1 MDTKD
6 LEAEIHPLKN
16 EGRKS
21 QENLGN
27 QAKSEDSLKSKPPQS
42 RLSRRRTVAFFLSL
56 FVCLFVV
63 FVVSFLI
70 PCPERPLSER
80 MWRINYNASVTYD
93 FLAMEDINKDRI
105 QDVLFLY
112 KNTNIN
118 NNFTSSCADEGFST
132 PCAFVAA
139 VSGAN
144 GSVLW
149 ERPVAQDVALVEC
162 AMPHSSDGEAS
173 ACILVGRLGSLIAVN
188 SFTGKT
194 LWSHPSSFGENTSIL
209 SPLLQVP
216 DIDGDGI
223 SELLIL
229 TRKGKE
235 VIGSIHSGSTGDQMG
250 HRGSLGVDG
259 DSGALLHVTRTGAH
273 YILLPCANSL
283 CGCSVKF
290 LCEKMTGRY
299 GPLKKDSFWESM
311 LNTSTH
317 GACASLHLHRAR
329 AVHYLMNVPG
339 KAGQDVLLVSSDDCT
354 LLDGQDLTPKWT
366 LGTTQVLRKPFLA
379 HYKPDTLAVVI
390 ENGTSTDRQILLL
403 DLDTGV
409 MLWSHPLPRLP
420 GSPQSTSLPTADHR
434 SAFFFWGL
442 HELVSTNEMEPRDVQ
457 HSLYMFH
464 PTLPGILLE
473 LANVSGNI
481 VAFDA
486 ILFEPSRHAA
496 YVLLTGPASSD
507 IPGLVSVTKHKVRD
521 LVPDSRVVH
530 LGEGSS
536 DSDQAIRDRFSRL
549 RYRSEV

>member
-1 MDTKD
+1 MMDNKD

-16 EGRKS
+16 EERKS
-21 QENLGN
+21 QENVGKQL
-27 QAKSEDSLKSKPPQS
+27 KTEDNLKSRTPQS
-42 RLSRRRTVAFFLSL
+42 RLSRCRTVAFFLSL

-80 MWRINYNASVTYD
+80 MWRIDYNASVTYD
-93 FLAMEDINKDRI
+93 FLAMEDVNKDRI

-112 KNTNIN
+112 KNTYNSN
-118 NNFTSSCADEGFST
+118 NYTRSCADEGFST

-162 AMPHSSDGEAS
+162 AMPHSDSETS
-173 ACILVGRLGSLIAVN
+173 ACILVGRLGSFIAVN
-188 SFTGKT
+188 SFTA
-194 LWSHPSSFGENTSIL
+194 S
-209 SPLLQVP
+209 
-216 DIDGDGI
+216 
-223 SELLIL
+223 
-229 TRKGKE
+229 
-235 VIGSIHSGSTGDQMG
+235 
-250 HRGSLGVDG
+250 
-259 DSGALLHVTRTGAH
+259 
-273 YILLPCANSL
+273 SL
-283 CGCSVKF
+283 CSCSVKV
-290 LCEKMTGRY
+290 LYEKMTGKD
-299 GPLKKDSFWESM
+299 GPFKKDSFWENIF
-311 LNTSTH
+311 NTSTY
-317 GACASLHLHRAR
+317 GICSNLHLQSSG
-329 AVHYLMNVPG
+329 AVRYLMNVPG
-339 KAGQDVLLVSSDDCT
+339 KAGEDVLLVSSDTCT

-366 LGTTQVLRKPFLA
+366 LGATQILRKPFLG

-403 DLDTGV
+403 DLSTGAV
-409 MLWSHPLPRLP
+409 LWNQPLPSLP
-420 GSPQSTSLPTADHR
+420 GSPSSTSLPTADHR

-473 LANVSGNI
+473 LANVSANI
-481 VAFDA
+481 VAFDV

-507 IPGLVSVTKHKVRD
+507 VPGLVSVTKHKVRD
-521 LVPDSRVVH
+521 LVLDSRVVH

-549 RYRSEV
+549 RYRS

>member
-1 MDTKD
+1 MMDNKD

-16 EGRKS
+16 EERKS
-21 QENLGN
+21 QENVGKQL
-27 QAKSEDSLKSKPPQS
+27 KTEDNLKSRTPQS
-42 RLSRRRTVAFFLSL
+42 RLSRCRTVAFFLSL

-80 MWRINYNASVTYD
+80 MWRIDYNASVTYD
-93 FLAMEDINKDRI
+93 FLAMEDVNKDRI

-112 KNTNIN
+112 KNTYNSN
-118 NNFTSSCADEGFST
+118 NYTRSCADEGFST

-162 AMPHSSDGEAS
+162 AMPHSDSETS
-173 ACILVGRLGSLIAVN
+173 ACILVGRLGSFIAVN
-188 SFTGKT
+188 SFTGET
-194 LWSHPSSFGENTSIL
+194 LWSHSNSFGENASIL

-216 DIDGDGI
+216 DIDGDGA
-223 SELLIL
+223 SDLLIL
-229 TRKGKE
+229 TREGKE
-235 VIGSIHSGSTGDQMG
+235 VRGAIYSGSTGQQIG

-259 DSGALLHVTRTGAH
+259 DSGALLHVTRIGAH
-273 YILLPCANSL
+273 YILLPCASSL
-283 CGCSVKF
+283 CSCSVKV
-290 LCEKMTGRY
+290 LYEKMTGKD
-299 GPLKKDSFWESM
+299 GPFKKDSFWENIF
-311 LNTSTH
+311 NTSTYGS
-317 GACASLHLHRAR
+317 GAVR
-329 AVHYLMNVPG
+329 YLMNVPG
-339 KAGQDVLLVSSDDCT
+339 KAGEDVLLVSSDTCT

-366 LGTTQVLRKPFLA
+366 LGATQILRKPFLG

-403 DLDTGV
+403 DLSTGAV
-409 MLWSHPLPRLP
+409 LWNQPLPSLP
-420 GSPQSTSLPTADHR
+420 GSPSSTSLPTADHR

-473 LANVSGNI
+473 LANVSANI
-481 VAFDA
+481 VAFDV

-507 IPGLVSVTKHKVRD
+507 VPGLVSVTKHKVRD
-521 LVPDSRVVH
+521 LVLDSRVVH